1 MRRNLYNAE
10 KNLIK
15 FLLYESSKVVAELEV
30 DLSNGIREF
39 YFDSY
44 EDKRLG
50 MDLTENLTE
59 GNSTSNIQH
68 STSDTVWCR
77 LS

>member
-50 MDLTENLTE
+50 MDLTKNLTE

-68 STSDTVWCR
+68 STSDTVW
-77 LS
+77 